1 MTTPPFQAPTS
12 APTLAQGGQL
22 QSTEQL
28 LTGAAGALLLLLSLG
43 GGPVRR
49 VVLGSLGLGLTWA
62 ALRGRNPLAA
72 ALKIEQ
78 TASGQTLVSDAV
90 TIQASPEQLYAV
102 WRNLETLPALMTH
115 LQQVEVLGGNRSRWT
130 VKAPVGTLSW
140 DAEITA
146 DEAGKR
152 LAWASLPG
160 AGIANSGEVLFRPAP
175 GGRGTEVVVRLTY
188 QPPLGTAGAV
198 AARIMGEEPAQQLRD
213 DLMRF
218 KREQELGFAPTT
230 QGQSSGRR
238 SGPAAPK
245 GDRA

>member
-1 MTTPPFQAPTS
+1 M
-12 APTLAQGGQL
+12 
-22 QSTEQL
+22 
-28 LTGAAGALLLLLSLG
+28 
-43 GGPVRR
+43 
-49 VVLGSLGLGLTWA
+49 
-62 ALRGRNPLAA
+62 
-72 ALKIEQ
+72 
-78 TASGQTLVSDAV
+78 

-230 QGQSSGRR
+230 QGQSSGRS
-238 SGPAAPK
+238 SGRAAPK
-245 GDRA
+245 GGRA